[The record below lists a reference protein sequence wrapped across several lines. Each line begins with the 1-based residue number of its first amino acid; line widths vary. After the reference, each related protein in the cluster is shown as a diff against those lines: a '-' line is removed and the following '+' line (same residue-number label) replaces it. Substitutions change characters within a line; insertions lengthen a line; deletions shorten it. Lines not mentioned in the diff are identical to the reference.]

1 MASLVTSLC
10 GVLLCGFPALI
21 GAMGHLARSQIRQR
35 VAFLRRFLDTPTQS
49 TPEERES
56 LERTLLPLFKQRNGV
71 ALAGI
76 IVGWTAFVLWL
87 VFWVPFAWGFFEAAT
102 APTPR

>member
-21 GAMGHLARSQIRQR
+21 GAIMGHVARNQIRQR
-35 VAFLRRFLDTPTQS
+35 VALLRRFLDTPTES

-56 LERTLLPLFKQRNGV
+56 LEQALLPLFKRRNGA
-71 ALAGI
+71 ALAGRER
-76 IVGWTAFVLWL
+76 A
-87 VFWVPFAWGFFEAAT
+87 GFCL
-102 APTPR
+102 